1 MSGNDEI
8 SPSNVQGAEGVA
20 ETQRSGEGP
29 GEVGA
34 APSHAL
40 PRPLSQAGGEQHEG
54 QRLHPLGLVVGLII
68 GLPQLIFPMV
78 AAVFGT
84 GSRNRPELIPI
95 VILAVLL
102 ISIFFRWLAWLR
114 THYHIGED
122 DIRIERGILS
132 RSARSIPY
140 DRIQDVSVEQKLLAR
155 LLGISEVKFETGG
168 GEGEDAKLSYVSLDE
183 AERLRETVRARKA
196 GLVVPEA
203 IAEEV
208 VATGMVPVFAMD
220 MKRLVILGFYSF
232 SLVIFAVLGGVAQ
245 QFDFLLPFDW
255 WEFRDWIGIAEK
267 NGVDI
272 THIGRSLQIGGAIIA
287 LVVLTA
293 IGFATGIVRTFLKE
307 YGFRLDRTS
316 KGLRRRRG
324 LLTLTDVVMP
334 VARVQAAVVETGPI
348 RKRSGWH
355 ALKFVSLA
363 QESKEESHHMV
374 APLAQLGEI
383 WPIAAEAGIVAPTA
397 DMPMQRGRFAWWLS
411 GLVLV
416 LPITL
421 AAMAAMVTFAGA
433 SLTQSFL
440 LLLIPAAILAVAVVE
455 WRIYRH
461 GDDGVQ
467 LYVKRGWWRQQLT
480 VMPQVRVQS
489 VEIAQSP
496 LARLT
501 GLVTLHFGVAGG
513 KLEMIALPREAAEA
527 IRDRVLAV
535 AAPVDFSEI
544 NRRG

>member
-1 MSGNDEI
+1 MNDA
-8 SPSNVQGAEGVA
+8 PT
-20 ETQRSGEGP
+20 ETED
-29 GEVGA
+29 
-34 APSHAL
+34 
-40 PRPLSQAGGEQHEG
+40 QAVEG
-54 QRLHPLGLVVGLII
+54 QRLHPLGLIAGLIA
-68 GLPQLIFPMV
+68 GLPQLIFPMF

-95 VILAVLL
+95 VIFAVLL
-102 ISIFFRWLAWLR
+102 ISLFFRWLAWLR

-140 DRIQDVSVEQKLLAR
+140 DRIQDVSVEQKPLAR
-155 LLGISEVKFETGG
+155 LLGIGEVKFETGG
-168 GEGEDAKLSYVSLDE
+168 GEGEDAKLSYVSLEE
-183 AERLRETVRARKA
+183 AERLREVVRARKA
-196 GLVVPEA
+196 GMVAHEA
-203 IAEEV
+203 SAEEV
-208 VATGMVPVFAMD
+208 AEVETSPVFAMD
-220 MKRLVILGFYSF
+220 TKRLIILGFYSF

-255 WEFRDWIGIAEK
+255 WDFKDWIGIAEE

-272 THIGRSLQIGGAIIA
+272 TRINRSVQIGGAIIA
-287 LVVLTA
+287 LAALTV

-307 YGFRLDRTS
+307 YGFRLDRTA
-316 KGLRRRRG
+316 KGFRRRRG

-363 QESKEESHHMV
+363 QESKDESHHMV
-374 APLAQLGEI
+374 APLAQLDEI
-383 WPIAAEAGIVAPTA
+383 WPIAAEAGIGAPIA
-397 DMPMQRGRFAWWLS
+397 DTPMQRGRLTWWLA
-411 GLVLV
+411 GILLL
-416 LPITL
+416 LPIVF
-421 AAMAAMVTFAGA
+421 AAMAAVVLFADA
-433 SLTQSFL
+433 SPNKSLL
-440 LLLIPAAILAVAVVE
+440 LLLIPAAMLIVGAIE

-461 GDDGVQ
+461 ADDSTQ
-467 LYVKRGWWRQQLT
+467 LYVRRGWWRQQLT

-496 LARLT
+496 LARLA
-501 GLVTLHFGVAGG
+501 GLVSLRFGVAGG
-513 KLEMIALPREAAEA
+513 KLEMIALPRETAEA

-535 AAPVDFSEI
+535 AAPIDFSEI